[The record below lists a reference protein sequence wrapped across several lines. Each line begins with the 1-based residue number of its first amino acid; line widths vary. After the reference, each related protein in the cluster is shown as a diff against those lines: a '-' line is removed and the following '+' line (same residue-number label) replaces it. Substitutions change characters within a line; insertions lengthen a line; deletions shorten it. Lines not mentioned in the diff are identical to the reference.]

1 MGCAQEHIETEG
13 WSRDL
18 LSFEINEPRIRKD
31 NNKLVVV
38 LEELSFLGKP
48 CGRLEPNHLGNA
60 IQKVNSLLRIS
71 FREGSQQ
78 QRKKCLG
85 RKLLPSH

>member
-1 MGCAQEHIETEG
+1 MGRAQEHIETEG
-13 WSRDL
+13 WSQGL

-38 LEELSFLGKP
+38 LEKPSFLGKP

-60 IQKVNSLLRIS
+60 IQKVNSLLRIR

-78 QRKKCLG
+78 QRKKYLG
-85 RKLLPSH
+85 RKLLPPH